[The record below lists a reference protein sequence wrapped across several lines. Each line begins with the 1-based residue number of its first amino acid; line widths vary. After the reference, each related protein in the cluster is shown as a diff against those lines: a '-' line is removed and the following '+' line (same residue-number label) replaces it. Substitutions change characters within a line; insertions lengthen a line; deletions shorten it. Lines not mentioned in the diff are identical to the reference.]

1 MCLTLA
7 QENIS
12 ETLQLEGWCITSL
25 PIYNHSVP
33 RAIRFIS
40 FMNDFLALATVSNKP
55 LTCYYWWTFFPL
67 LRLSCYHGTA
77 FIVCLSVCM
86 YVCWS
91 IYLFNYYL
99 LFSSDCLIACILL
112 NIPLEDFSVI
122 WDINMMYRWIAAPGA
137 YILGQTFI
145 S

>member
-1 MCLTLA
+1 MSDLGSREHFWNFTIRGMMYNVSSNLQSFCPKGNKIHLVYEWLSGPSNRIQQA
-7 QENIS
+7 SYMLLLMNVFPS
-12 ETLQLEGWCITSL
+12 AET
-25 PIYNHSVP
+25 
-33 RAIRFIS
+33 
-40 FMNDFLALATVSNKP
+40 FL
-55 LTCYYWWTFFPL
+55 
-67 LRLSCYHGTA
+67 LSWNGVY
-77 FIVCLSVCM
+77 CLSVCM